1 MCSQGSTEF
10 PTYAFT
16 SRFFPPWV
24 EKLEKTE
31 EPVIL
36 VAAPH
41 DPRGLFL
48 RERALQAC
56 NSGGFM
62 RSRVAYVVLSAALGA
77 VGLSA
82 CGGNVVVDPAEGTG
96 AGGQGSPTSSSA
108 NTTATATS
116 TSTGTGGSGGSGLI
130 ELLCPDIAAEAHHCV
145 TVGYDS
151 LALVSPNTGN
161 TCVLT
166 YVQSSI
172 PPEASSIALRADHVY
187 VCTNESMLQIAIVDG
202 SVSEAPIACGAVTS
216 YQGGLLVKPPLS
228 QGPGK
233 ELYHYAS
240 FEDVIANLP
249 TQILAIDDGNTR
261 MTAQGSTLFTA
272 WHAGS
277 DVAHFS
283 LPSGEPLMPLF
294 LQGFD
299 DWFNGLSA
307 TDDNRFIVLS
317 SENRLATFDA
327 SSGALLQDAY
337 ALGGLLSGLHC
348 IFKP

>member
-1 MCSQGSTEF
+1 
-10 PTYAFT
+10 
-16 SRFFPPWV
+16 
-24 EKLEKTE
+24 
-31 EPVIL
+31 
-36 VAAPH
+36 
-41 DPRGLFL
+41 
-48 RERALQAC
+48 
-56 NSGGFM
+56 M
-62 RSRVAYVVLSAALGA
+62 RSRVACVVLSVALGA

-108 NTTATATS
+108 NTTATATGTS
-116 TSTGTGGSGGSGLI
+116 TGTGTGGSGGSGLI
-130 ELLCPDIAAEAHHCV
+130 EQLCPDIAAEAHHCV

-161 TCVLT
+161 TCVMT
-166 YVQSSI
+166 YLQSSI
-172 PPEASSIALRADHVY
+172 SADVSSIALRADHVY
-187 VCTNESMLQIAIVDG
+187 VCTNASMLQIAIADG
-202 SVSEAPIACGAVTS
+202 SINEAAIPCGAVTS

-228 QGPGK
+228 QGPAK

-240 FEDVIANLP
+240 FEDVIANVP
-249 TQILAIDDGNTR
+249 SEILAIEDSNTR
-261 MTAQGSTLFTA
+261 MTARGNTLFTA

-277 DVAHFS
+277 EVSHFS

-307 TDDNRFIVLS
+307 PDDSRFIVLS
-317 SENRLATFDA
+317 TGNRLATFDSA
-327 SSGALLQDAY
+327 SGALLQDVY
-337 ALGGLLSGLHC
+337 APGDLLSGLHC